1 MPRRPGSPAE
11 RSSPMR
17 TCSNIGAFSL
27 ARELLHEGQS
37 VDVCVR
43 GQSMLP
49 FFRSGS
55 VIRLRPLR
63 PGDLRR
69 GNVVL
74 GETDGGHFVVHRIL
88 RVDAEAVTL
97 LGDGNVAGTERIA
110 AERIH
115 GIVDCGALHLALA
128 RVWLWLR
135 PVRKYPLW
143 VLRRVCRK

>member
-1 MPRRPGSPAE
+1 
-11 RSSPMR
+11 MR

-88 RVDAEAVTL
+88 RVDAEVVTL

-115 GIVDCGALHLALA
+115 GIVGCGGCRVERTGRKAFYAGTA
-128 RVWLWLR
+128 RR
-135 PVRKYPLW
+135 IRHG
-143 VLRRVCRK
+143 RREADKRYGSC

>member
-1 MPRRPGSPAE
+1 MK
-11 RSSPMR
+11 
-17 TCSNIGAFSL
+17 TCSNSEFFSL
-27 ARELLHEGQS
+27 ARDLLREGQS
-37 VDVCVR
+37 VDARVQ

-69 GNVVL
+69 GHVVL
-74 GETDGGHFVVHRIL
+74 GETDSGHFVVHRIL
-88 RVDAEAVTL
+88 HVAPGCVTL

-110 AERIH
+110 PERIH
-115 GIVDCGALHLALA
+115 GIVDCGRLHLALA
-128 RVWLWLR
+128 RLWLWLR

-143 VLRRVCRK
+143 ILRRICRK